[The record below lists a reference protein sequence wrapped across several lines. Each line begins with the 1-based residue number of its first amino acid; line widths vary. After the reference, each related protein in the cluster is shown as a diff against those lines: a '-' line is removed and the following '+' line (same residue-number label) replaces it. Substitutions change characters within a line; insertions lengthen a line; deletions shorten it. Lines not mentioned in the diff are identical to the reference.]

1 MQMNKAALTS
11 IQPPHTDNIFDL
23 VKSIEW
29 RTKPLPM
36 GKHYCYETKNGGGIG
51 KVIGTF
57 RVCEV
62 IKFENAS
69 LIPEAYIDLGCVP
82 KEFLMEYSKGKP
94 IYANC
99 IVVARRY
106 DKPKELS
113 EFTRFCD
120 GVSGNIGCRGC
131 EYYYIESNESIG
143 TYEECLCD
151 NSRPLKRPP
160 QSWCY
165 VEELKGDRTE

>member
-1 MQMNKAALTS
+1 MNKAALTS

-69 LIPEAYIDLGCVP
+69 LIPETFIDLGCVP
-82 KEFLMEYSKGKP
+82 KEFLMKYSKGKP

-99 IVVARRY
+99 IVAARRY
-106 DKPKELS
+106 DEPKELS
-113 EFTRFCD
+113 EFKPPCD
-120 GVSGNIGCRGC
+120 GFDKRCQVSCAKITIDGKSHCTRRQF
-131 EYYYIESNESIG
+131 
-143 TYEECLCD
+143 T
-151 NSRPLKRPP
+151 RPP

-165 VEELKGDRTE
+165 VEEKE

>member
-1 MQMNKAALTS
+1 MNKAALTS

-62 IKFENAS
+62 IKFENAC
-69 LIPEAYIDLGCVP
+69 LIPETFIDLGCVP

-99 IVVARRY
+99 IVDARRY
-106 DKPKELS
+106 DEPKELS
-113 EFTRFCD
+113 EFYRE
-120 GVSGNIGCRGC
+120 C
-131 EYYYIESNESIG
+131 EYDKDCGNCPFLFVEN
-143 TYEECLCD
+143 TPNCYETWCEVD
-151 NSRPLKRPP
+151 GKIPLKRPP

-165 VEELKGDRTE
+165 VEELKGDKPQ